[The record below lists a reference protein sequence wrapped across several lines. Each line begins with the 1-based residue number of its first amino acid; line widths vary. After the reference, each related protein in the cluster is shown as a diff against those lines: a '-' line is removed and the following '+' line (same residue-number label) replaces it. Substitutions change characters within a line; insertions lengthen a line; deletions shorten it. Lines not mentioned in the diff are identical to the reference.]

1 MFHKPLITNRLPPS
15 ERPCK
20 VHYHGETACMQH
32 DTRPLATSDAGIKL
46 QMTQGHDF
54 RPAYRKLSAL
64 RQALPA
70 TPLMALTATATLQ
83 VRGVPSTLSLVPTP

>member
-1 MFHKPLITNRLPPS
+1 MAKLL
-15 ERPCK
+15 
-20 VHYHGETACMQH
+20 ACEIV
-32 DTRPLATSDAGIKL
+32 SVFKL

-54 RPAYRKLSAL
+54 RPAYRRLSAL

-83 VRGVPSTLSLVPTP
+83 VRQVSVESVGHSSCVHTGAFPPFLALHYCRV